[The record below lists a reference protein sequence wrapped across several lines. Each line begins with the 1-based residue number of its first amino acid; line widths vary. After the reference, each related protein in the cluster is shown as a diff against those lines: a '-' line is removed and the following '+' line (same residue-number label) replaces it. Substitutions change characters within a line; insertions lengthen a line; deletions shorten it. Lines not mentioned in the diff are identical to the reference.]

1 MEIFQTFGIN
11 WVLVIGQII
20 NFLIILYILKR
31 YLYKPLFNV
40 LKKRQEL
47 AKESVKNAENSEKA
61 LESAKE
67 HEKEIIQKARQIAD
81 DIIKEAKERSDEIVK
96 QADVLAK
103 ERTDKMLQDAKV
115 QIDLETAQAQKELNQ
130 YVLRLSL
137 DMLKR
142 TLNNVFTEKEQS
154 EIIDKAMKEMQK
166 LPN

>member
-96 QADVLAK
+96 LADVSAK
-103 ERTDKMLQDAKV
+103 ERTDKMLQDTKV

>member
-115 QIDLETAQAQKELNQ
+115 QIDLETAQAQKKLNQ

>member
-67 HEKEIIQKARQIAD
+67 H
-81 DIIKEAKERSDEIVK
+81 
-96 QADVLAK
+96 
-103 ERTDKMLQDAKV
+103 
-115 QIDLETAQAQKELNQ
+115 
-130 YVLRLSL
+130 
-137 DMLKR
+137 
-142 TLNNVFTEKEQS
+142 
-154 EIIDKAMKEMQK
+154 
-166 LPN
+166 

>member
-1 MEIFQTFGIN
+1 M
-11 WVLVIGQII
+11 IGQII

-96 QADVLAK
+96 LADVSAK
-103 ERTDKMLQDAKV
+103 ERTDKMLQDTKV